1 MGKIVNEMQDERRES
16 HESMK
21 GLTDAILELAR
32 TRKQSLSA
40 ELGSMRKVIKHA
52 RYYNYS

>member
-1 MGKIVNEMQDERRES
+1 MGKIINEMQDERRKS

-32 TRKQSLSA
+32 TRK
-40 ELGSMRKVIKHA
+40 
-52 RYYNYS
+52 